1 MRLVKQT
8 NLLLY
13 KIMIHLPVLIED
25 LGFILITAAV
35 VTLLFKF
42 LKQPV
47 VLGYLIAGFM
57 VGPHITWIPTITDV
71 DSIKVWAEIGV
82 IFLLFGLGLEF
93 SFKKLAK
100 VGGSASITAFF
111 EVVSMLGVGFLVGR
125 IMGWST
131 MDSLFLGGILSIS
144 STTIIVRAFEELNLK
159 GRNFVSLVF
168 GVLIVEDLFAI
179 LLLVLLSTVAATQ
192 ALSGTALFSETA
204 RLAFFLALW
213 FLVGIYLVP
222 VFLKKIRGLL
232 NDETT
237 LVVAIGLC
245 LGMVMIATAVG
256 FSPALGAFVIGSIL
270 AETREGKRIE
280 HLVIPVRDLFAA
292 VFFVSVGMMIDPNV
306 LREHA
311 GTIAILT
318 LVTIVGK
325 FFSSG
330 IGALVSGR
338 SLKNSVQAGLSLAQ
352 IGEFSFIIATLGVTL
367 KVTSDFLYP
376 IAVAVSAVTTFTT
389 PYQIKYADKIFS
401 WLERKLPQSLMYQ
414 LERYETA
421 VNQSSGQRPLGLIME
436 RYGMKIILNSVLVV
450 AVGLLGSRAILP
462 MVQGRFGDS
471 LLVSVLTCILT
482 VILTT
487 PFLWAVVVG
496 RPSAQKDL
504 KPEVLAQ
511 LKRLQV
517 GVAIVRLLIGIV
529 LTGFVVRQFVT
540 VETAASVMIFVIVM
554 LAISFSRISG
564 PVYKLI
570 ESRFL
575 SNLNDKDDEIK
586 RMAVPELTPWQATM
600 AEFILAPQS
609 ELVAKSLEQ
618 GRLKERFGIT
628 VAMIK
633 RGERMI
639 LTPGRDELM
648 LPFDT
653 LFVIGTDEQVAAA
666 RLIIEPAGREET
678 THIPESFG
686 LASLVLSK
694 ESRFINKSIRD
705 CGIRDEVMGLI
716 VGLERQAQRILSPDS
731 SLVLEDGDLIW
742 VVGDLAKIK
751 ALRKTAVP
759 ANV

>member
-1 MRLVKQT
+1 
-8 NLLLY
+8 
-13 KIMIHLPVLIED
+13 MIHLPVLIED
-25 LGFILITAAV
+25 LGFILLTAAV
-35 VTLLFKF
+35 VTLLFKW

-47 VLGYLIAGFM
+47 VLGYLIAGFL
-57 VGPHITWIPTITDV
+57 VGPHITWIPTVKDF

-111 EVVSMLGVGFLVGR
+111 EVVSMLGIGFLVGR
-125 IMGWST
+125 IMDWSV

-144 STTIIVRAFEELNLK
+144 STTIIVRAFEELGLK

-192 ALSGTALFSETA
+192 ALSGGALVFETA
-204 RLAFFLALW
+204 RLGFFLALW

-222 VFLKKIRGLL
+222 VFLKKVRNIL

-237 LVVAIGLC
+237 LIVSIGLC

-311 GTIAILT
+311 STIVILT
-318 LVTIVGK
+318 LVTIFGK
-325 FFSSG
+325 FISSG
-330 IGALVSGR
+330 MGALVSGR

-352 IGEFSFIIATLGVTL
+352 IGEFSFIIATLGVSL

-389 PYQIKYADKIFS
+389 PYQIKYADRIFA
-401 WLERKLPQSLMYQ
+401 WLEKKMPQGFIQQ
-414 LERYETA
+414 LERYEAA
-421 VNQSSGQRPLGLIME
+421 VNQSSGQKPLGLIIE
-436 RYGMKIILNSVLVV
+436 KYGMKLLLNTVLVV
-450 AVGLLGSRAILP
+450 AVALLGSRVVLP
-462 MVQGRFGDS
+462 WLQERFGSS
-471 LLVSVLTCILT
+471 LMLSVVACIVTILVS
-482 VILTT
+482 T

-496 RPSAQKDL
+496 
-504 KPEVLAQ
+504 KPAGPKSEMDPEKLAQ

-517 GVAIVRLLIGIV
+517 GVAIVRLIIGIV
-529 LTGFVVRQFVT
+529 LTGFLVRQFVT
-540 VETAASVMIFVIVM
+540 VETAAGIMIVVIVL
-554 LAISFSRISG
+554 LAISFSRVSG

-570 ESRFL
+570 ETRFL
-575 SNLNDKDDEIK
+575 SNLNAKDEDDRRK
-586 RMAVPELTPWQATM
+586 AVPELTPWQATM
-600 AEFILAPQS
+600 AEFVLAPNS
-609 ELVAKSLEQ
+609 ELVAKTLEQ
-618 GRLKERFGIT
+618 GRLKENFGIT

-633 RGERMI
+633 RGEKMI
-639 LTPGRDELM
+639 LTPGRNDLL

-653 LFVIGTDEQVAAA
+653 LYVIGTDEQLAQA
-666 RLIIEPAGREET
+666 RVLIEPSGREESPY
-678 THIPESFG
+678 IPDSFG
-686 LASLVLSK
+686 LASLVLGK
-694 ESRFINKSIRD
+694 ESPYINKSIRD
-705 CGIRDEVMGLI
+705 CGIRDHVMGLI
-716 VGLERQAQRILSPDS
+716 VGLERKGQRILSPDS
-731 SLVLEDGDLIW
+731 SLVLEESDLVW

-751 ALRKTAVP
+751 ALRKA
-759 ANV
+759 